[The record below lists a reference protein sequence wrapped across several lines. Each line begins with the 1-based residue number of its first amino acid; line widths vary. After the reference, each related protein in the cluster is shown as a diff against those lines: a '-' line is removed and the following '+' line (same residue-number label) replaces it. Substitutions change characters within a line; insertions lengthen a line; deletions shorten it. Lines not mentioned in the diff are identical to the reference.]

1 MEIALPSNWITAE
14 SLASFAGM
22 VTAMFVVLIT
32 IDLVGIP
39 EVYWRVF
46 GLSGSLLLNVLVVVL
61 TPPVLPINIILGVI
75 NGMLTFIVAWLA
87 FKAAEPLRTK
97 YRL

>member
-1 MEIALPSNWITAE
+1 MNIALPSNWITAE

-32 IDLVGIP
+32 VDLVGIP
-39 EVYWRVF
+39 EAYWRVF

-97 YRL
+97 YRI